1 MKKLLLLVAFLCSI
15 ASAAY
20 AQHDTTSLMSMGLD
34 FGKAIGQTTR
44 LYNTAAGISFKF
56 EFPFHNSNANLV
68 AGVAYAS
75 YSTQNTPL
83 ADTMQNGHFVPLFI
97 GLKYYVYHSIYV
109 EGDAGESFN
118 INSGYMG
125 YQTAFY
131 YSAGAGY
138 SLPISHNTAAIDFS
152 LRYESR
158 PEDDININQVALRV
172 AYKFKL

>member
-1 MKKLLLLVAFLCSI
+1 MKKPLLLLAFLCAM

-20 AQHDTTSLMSMGLD
+20 AQHDTTALMSIGLD
-34 FGKAIGQTTR
+34 YGKTIGQTTTT
-44 LYNTAAGISFKF
+44 YNSAAGISFKF
-56 EFPFHNSNANLV
+56 ELPFHNSNVNLV

-75 YSTQNTPL
+75 YSTQNTLP
-83 ADTMQNGHFVPLFI
+83 ADTMQNGHYVPLFI
-97 GLKYYVYHSIYV
+97 GLKYYVYHNIYV

-118 INSGYMG
+118 INSGYLG

-131 YSAGAGY
+131 YSGGAGY

-158 PEDDININQVALRV
+158 PEDDIDINQVALRI